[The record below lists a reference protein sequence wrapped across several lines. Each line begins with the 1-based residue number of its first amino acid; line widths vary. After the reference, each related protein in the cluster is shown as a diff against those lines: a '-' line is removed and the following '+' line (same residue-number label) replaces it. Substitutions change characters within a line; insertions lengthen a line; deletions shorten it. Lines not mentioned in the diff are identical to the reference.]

1 MSKAKIIDKKSIESI
16 LGEKRILSELHH
28 PFIVN
33 MIYSFQDLEYLYLVM
48 ELLSGGN
55 LRYHLSLRKRFNENQ
70 IKFIIGCIMVGLKYI
85 HGQNILHRD
94 IKPENLVF
102 DQNGYLR
109 ITDFGIAK
117 HYVVN
122 NKKDTSGTV
131 GYLAPEVLCNVNH
144 NFSIDY
150 YAVGIITYELMYGHR
165 PYLGKNKHEVKQ
177 LILTKQAKIDYDDL
191 PYGFSN
197 YIADFINGLIQRK
210 PKNRLGKNNI
220 NEVINHSWFNDFDWE
235 NCSNKKLKAPYLPKY
250 GDNFDKNYCLQSN
263 KIGTETMERYGKIM
277 AKENIH
283 LIFKEFNCNKI
294 PKELKGYTEKKINE
308 NNFMVNNNN
317 ISSNMSTT
325 SISRNNKIENKQ
337 NNMMAYYNNMNM
349 INRNILK
356 NKIINNDIENALNM
370 NKNIN
375 NLNKTNFEMN
385 NQNKYINQIKQ
396 KIIDN
401 KNGINSV
408 NYSNKTFRNDYMN
421 KKNKSNFI
429 GDVDYFDISNI
440 MNRYQKNNN
449 NIEENMI
456 YSKNK
461 KNLNR
466 NISAKYIN
474 RNREK
479 ILFNNNST
487 IDTKNKINS
496 GLIKNMRKQEINSYN
511 NKKNKLRNHST
522 KVTREKQL
530 SNNYYNIQYSNK
542 NINIPKAKRDYLG
555 KDIIRNDK
563 SLYYRNNNSMY
574 TTKKIK
580 KKGLSSSNSM
590 KNLYA
595 NNFMIKEQINNN
607 ISMNKSKSNL
617 FDSINSSRISRYI
630 PNFDKKLPFLSFSIN
645 KKNEIENNNDIYF
658 NKNIND
664 KTNNGIN
671 YDYLMEKIKSKKI
684 KNGNNSGI

>member
-1 MSKAKIIDKKSIESI
+1 
-16 LGEKRILSELHH
+16 
-28 PFIVN
+28 
-33 MIYSFQDLEYLYLVM
+33 
-48 ELLSGGN
+48 
-55 LRYHLSLRKRFNENQ
+55 
-70 IKFIIGCIMVGLKYI
+70 
-85 HGQNILHRD
+85 
-94 IKPENLVF
+94 
-102 DQNGYLR
+102 
-109 ITDFGIAK
+109 
-117 HYVVN
+117 
-122 NKKDTSGTV
+122 
-131 GYLAPEVLCNVNH
+131 
-144 NFSIDY
+144 
-150 YAVGIITYELMYGHR
+150 
-165 PYLGKNKHEVKQ
+165 
-177 LILTKQAKIDYDDL
+177 
-191 PYGFSN
+191 
-197 YIADFINGLIQRK
+197 
-210 PKNRLGKNNI
+210 
-220 NEVINHSWFNDFDWE
+220 
-235 NCSNKKLKAPYLPKY
+235 
-250 GDNFDKNYCLQSN
+250 
-263 KIGTETMERYGKIM
+263 
-277 AKENIH
+277 
-283 LIFKEFNCNKI
+283 
-294 PKELKGYTEKKINE
+294 
-308 NNFMVNNNN
+308 
-317 ISSNMSTT
+317 
-325 SISRNNKIENKQ
+325 
-337 NNMMAYYNNMNM
+337 
-349 INRNILK
+349 
-356 NKIINNDIENALNM
+356 
-370 NKNIN
+370 
-375 NLNKTNFEMN
+375 
-385 NQNKYINQIKQ
+385 
-396 KIIDN
+396 
-401 KNGINSV
+401 
-408 NYSNKTFRNDYMN
+408 MN

-511 NKKNKLRNHST
+511 NKNNKLRNHST
-522 KVTREKQL
+522 KVTGEKQL

-542 NINIPKAKRDYLG
+542 NINIPKTKRDYLG

-580 KKGLSSSNSM
+580 KKRLSSSNSM

-645 KKNEIENNNDIYF
+645 KKNENENNNDIYF

-671 YDYLMEKIKSKKI
+671 YDYLMEKIKNKKI